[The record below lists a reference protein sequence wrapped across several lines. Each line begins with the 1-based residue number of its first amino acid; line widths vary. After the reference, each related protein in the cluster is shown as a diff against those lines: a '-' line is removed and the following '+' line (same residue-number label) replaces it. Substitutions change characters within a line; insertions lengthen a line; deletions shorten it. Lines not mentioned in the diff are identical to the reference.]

1 MFLRFASV
9 HGPEHSLTNYKLHG
23 LMSVKKLSVLLML
36 RARRAL
42 LELTHAT
49 DRQSCRGDSSRTRRA
64 VIGKE
69 LENFHEDFLVKGGL
83 CCRQL
88 PFQNETDHQ
97 CGELVQV
104 RQPCSNLNEQ
114 RRKRLSVAWH
124 ENFCRWE
131 KKNFDLLFLFFS
143 CLPIDFTFSCLHLN
157 ISFREGK
164 LWKKVK
170 AQGEV

>member
-1 MFLRFASV
+1 MFLRFVSV

-64 VIGKE
+64 VIGKT
-69 LENFHEDFLVKGGL
+69 LKNFHGDFFVKGGL

-88 PFQNETDHQ
+88 PFRNETDHR

-124 ENFCRWE
+124 EISVVG
-131 KKNFDLLFLFFS
+131 KKFNL
-143 CLPIDFTFSCLHLN
+143 
-157 ISFREGK
+157 ISFFF
-164 LWKKVK
+164 LVS
-170 AQGEV
+170 Q